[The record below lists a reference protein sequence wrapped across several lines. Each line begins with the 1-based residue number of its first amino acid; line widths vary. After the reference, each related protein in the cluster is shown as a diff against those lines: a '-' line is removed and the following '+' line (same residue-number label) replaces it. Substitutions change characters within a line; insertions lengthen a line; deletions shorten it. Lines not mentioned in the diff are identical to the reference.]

1 MAKISSEKTT
11 VERMINLY
19 CRKKHG
25 SKVLC
30 PECEELKVYALKR
43 LDKCTFGDDKP
54 ACKACKVHCYKPEK
68 RDKIREIM
76 RFSGPRMLLYH
87 PFELIRHQFK

>member
-25 SKVLC
+25 NKVLC
-30 PECEELKVYALKR
+30 PECEELKAYALKR
-43 LDKCTFGDDKP
+43 LDKCPFGDDKP
-54 ACKACKVHCYKPEK
+54 ACKVCKVHCYKPEK

-76 RFSGPRMLLYH
+76 RFSGPRMLLYD
-87 PFELIRHQFK
+87 PLGLLRHKFN

>member
-19 CRKKHG
+19 CRKRHG
-25 SKVLC
+25 NKVLC
-30 PECEELKVYALKR
+30 PECEELKEYALKR

-54 ACKACKVHCYKPEK
+54 TCKECKVHCYKPEK
-68 RDKIREIM
+68 RDKIRKIM
-76 RFSGPRMLLYH
+76 RFSGPRMLLYD
-87 PFELIRHQFK
+87 PLGLLRHKFS